1 MRKLCNYEKTAFS
14 VLYEQ
19 PIADKIKHSHKKQV
33 VICGIESHIC
43 VLQSAVSLLREGYEV
58 YVVRDICASRKK
70 FEFECAMDY
79 LKNEGVKVASLEIV
93 LFEWLKGAKNP
104 DFKEVQALI
113 K

>member
-1 MRKLCNYEKTAFS
+1 MLKGYG
-14 VLYEQ
+14 
-19 PIADKIKHSHKKQV
+19 KKQI